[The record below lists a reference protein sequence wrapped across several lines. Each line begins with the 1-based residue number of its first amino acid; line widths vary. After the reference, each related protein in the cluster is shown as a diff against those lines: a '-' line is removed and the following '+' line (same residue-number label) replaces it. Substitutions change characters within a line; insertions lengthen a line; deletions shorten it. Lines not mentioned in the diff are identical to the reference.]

1 MAGTEPARHPVVV
14 VAGPTASGKSGLAIE
29 IAQAMDGVVINADSM
44 QVYRDL
50 CVLTARP
57 SDAELAR
64 APHRLFGVLDGAD
77 ICSAGRWRALAEAEI
92 RDAIGQGRLPIL
104 AGGSG
109 LYLGAMLS
117 GLSEV
122 PPVAPEM
129 VAAVQQRMDRD
140 GPAAFHAALTEADP
154 EMAARLRPSD
164 RQRMV
169 RAMSVLQA
177 TGRSLAHWQA
187 TVAPPPPDLVFHT
200 LLLMPPRADLY
211 ARCDRRFTA
220 MLKQGA
226 MAEVEALLARRLA
239 PSCPVMKA
247 IGVAELAGAIA
258 GDCSLEDAAAAAQQ
272 ATRNYAKRQCTWFR
286 HQIIAEEI
294 IDAQFLESRMQE
306 NFSKIRHFVLTH
318 RN

>member
-1 MAGTEPARHPVVV
+1 M

-50 CVLTARP
+50 RVLTARP
-57 SDAELAR
+57 DETEAAL
-64 APHRLFGVLDGAD
+64 APHRLFGILDGAD

-92 RDAIGQGRLPIL
+92 RAAAGQGRLPIL
-104 AGGSG
+104 VGGSG
-109 LYLGAMLS
+109 LYLGALLS

-122 PPVAPEM
+122 PPIAPEV

-140 GPAAFHAALTEADP
+140 GPAAFHAALAEADP

-177 TGRSLAHWQA
+177 TGRSLANWQA
-187 TVAPPPPDLVFHT
+187 TVAPPPPDLAFHT

-220 MLKQGA
+220 MLEQGA
-226 MAEVEALLARRLA
+226 MTEVSALLARGLA

-247 IGVAELAGAIA
+247 IGVSELADVVA
-258 GDCSLEDAAAAAQQ
+258 GRRSLEDATAAAQQ

-286 HQIIAEEI
+286 HQIIADQI
-294 IDAQFLESRMQE
+294 AKTQFSESYMQE
-306 NFSKIRHFVLTH
+306 IFSKIRHFVLTH